1 MINTKKIRSNK
12 PNTKTQEE
20 NSKQNSFFSLKNNRE
35 HQFSCEA
42 ERLLMVLFEF
52 DPLTDAYR
60 QFEFKM
66 VNARNLNELES
77 SPALI
82 LEGDGKRQYIILS
95 DQLAGNERLRE
106 GVCEQLQKNESSPIT
121 LIVVPPV
128 NIEDSILV
136 KNISFL
142 YKYAL
147 LPAYREDFSV
157 ISNLLEFCE
166 ELSINQLKRRVQNE
180 AAIYQLMFHRALR
193 ADLESGLI
201 DDGLIVNA
209 SPLINS
215 ILKKL

>member
-1 MINTKKIRSNK
+1 MINTKKFTKNK
-12 PNTKTQEE
+12 PNTKTEEE
-20 NSKQNSFFSLKNNRE
+20 NCKKNSFFSLKNNRE

-42 ERLLMVLFEF
+42 ERLLMMLIEF
-52 DPLTDAYR
+52 DPLADAYQ

-66 VNARNLNELES
+66 FNARNFNELES

-82 LEGDGKRQYIILS
+82 VEGDGKRQYIILS
-95 DQLAGNERLRE
+95 DQLAGNERLGQ
-106 GVCEQLQKNESSPIT
+106 GVCEQIQINEFGPIALT
-121 LIVVPPV
+121 VVPPV

-136 KNISFL
+136 KNVSFL

-157 ISNLLEFCE
+157 ISNLLGFCE
-166 ELSINQLKRRVQNE
+166 DLSINQLKRRVQNE

-193 ADLESGLI
+193 ADLESVLI
-201 DDGLIVNA
+201 GNDTVVNA

-215 ILKKL
+215 IIKSL